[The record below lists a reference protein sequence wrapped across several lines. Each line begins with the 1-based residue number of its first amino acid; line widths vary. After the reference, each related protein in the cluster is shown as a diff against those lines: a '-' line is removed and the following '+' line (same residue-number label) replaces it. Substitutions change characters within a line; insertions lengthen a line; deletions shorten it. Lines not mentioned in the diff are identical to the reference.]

1 MMNHGRRSG
10 VDEEEGEA
18 EVSDAKVLHAN
29 FARSP
34 AVRRGEGEGWVE
46 SLGHG
51 GFTGLDGYWN
61 GRVLVMVSTWQE
73 QAATESILWEGRQDS
88 MQDSKFY

>member
-1 MMNHGRRSG
+1 MNHGRRSG

-18 EVSDAKVLHAN
+18 EVSDAKVLRAN

-46 SLGHG
+46 SLGHE

-88 MQDSKFY
+88 MQDSEFY